1 LRARSTADSRRCAF
15 PAWRRAAAIRNAKR
29 MTALFGQP
37 EMLDRQ
43 RTMRGAYAHHGL
55 AEDFG
60 PFSVPALPPALRFMA
75 ADYLALDGD
84 LHWLAPLDAHT
95 VEKMGPRTNR
105 TAEEMMQSQLD
116 YQRHLL
122 AVERR
127 LRPVRLPPG
136 FTRFMGDYALQQRV
150 PSAEGAFFDM
160 PYIMKLH
167 NSCGARGYALE
178 FYADLKDWYWY
189 VCLCASA
196 RSTG

>member
-1 LRARSTADSRRCAF
+1 
-15 PAWRRAAAIRNAKR
+15 

-105 TAEEMMQSQLD
+105 TAEEIMELRLEE
-116 YQRHLL
+116 QRL
-122 AVERR
+122 VERR
-127 LRPVRLPPG
+127 LRPARLPPG
-136 FTRFMGDYALQQRV
+136 FARFMGDVALEERM

-167 NSCGARGYALE
+167 NSRGARGYALE
-178 FYADLKDWYWY
+178 FYADLKDWYWCVT
-189 VCLCASA
+189 VCVCASV
-196 RSTG
+196 RSMG